1 MLRKSNLMNRII
13 FQHIKSFF
21 FIYRIQEIRIDNVS
35 KILMQ
40 HIIFD
45 FSRHSLRCDLL
56 LKMLLHIYGLKYF
69 AMPFQETK
77 YMELILDIYSF

>member
-1 MLRKSNLMNRII
+1 MQRI
-13 FQHIKSFF
+13 
-21 FIYRIQEIRIDNVS
+21 V
-35 KILMQ
+35 
-40 HIIFD
+40 FD
-45 FSRHSLRCDLL
+45 FSRHSLQCDLL